1 MDSLNLTLISML
13 RAVVEVALFS
23 LIGQG
28 ILHLF
33 AGASRDKNVVYRLFK
48 VITSPVTK
56 IVRAITPRF
65 IVDSHINLVAFF
77 LLLWLWILLAL
88 AKRYVS

>member
-1 MDSLNLTLISML
+1 M
-13 RAVVEVALFS
+13 VEVALFS